1 MNLVFY
7 LEKKKTKC
15 KMKLSELPQHTHT
28 IQVHSLRLT
37 HLYTHLN
44 SWPKQR
50 MSLVM
55 HEDLCSSLIAFAALV
70 LFFFSMFI
78 QRDIF
83 SLPSSHGSDHNSVF
97 GLCFKDNSKNN

>member
-70 LFFFSMFI
+70 FFFFFYVYSKRHF
-78 QRDIF
+78 
-83 SLPSSHGSDHNSVF
+83 LPP
-97 GLCFKDNSKNN
+97 